1 MQTNTKN
8 PLSPKFQNQ
17 ESFFVNGS
25 NGGGVVTSSLYDS
38 KKALKLVNDM
48 RKHKYPVSQTLQII
62 EDIENHL
69 RFSDNE
75 WIIERLVD
83 DLLFEE
89 KFFKKYK
96 RKLKKLGL

>member
-1 MQTNTKN
+1 
-8 PLSPKFQNQ
+8 
-17 ESFFVNGS
+17 
-25 NGGGVVTSSLYDS
+25 
-38 KKALKLVNDM
+38 M

-96 RKLKKLGL
+96 RKLKKIRFITCALPFPAVTISR